1 MAMVVFARFSSSTNP
16 VLDPDPPFTF
26 LLDLLDEA
34 PPPEPPDPPDPSDS
48 FLPLCRPFILET
60 SASPRRSRSNFDCSV
75 LVSSGVQLSTAFCSF
90 QSCPILGDNAW
101 LPFAGPFALCIKRS
115 QGLGSSVYWS
125 KSLILEPCLLLGFSY
140 INRSLLLLWNENV
153 VLSLKLFLPQ
163 FEDVAGS
170 VSFIMKLYLPH
181 YEDITL
187 WCTSFL
193 PQHEVIWTFALVV
206 LVSKIAG
213 LLIWQWWSPS
223 QLSDFI
229 KQGFVASELVVVRSP
244 TVNVKFVPTDLEN
257 GGLGWYIYGKGE
269 AHVSQGSSISLRC
282 RLVPCQ

>member
-170 VSFIMKLYLPH
+170 
-181 YEDITL
+181 
-187 WCTSFL
+187 
-193 PQHEVIWTFALVV
+193 
-206 LVSKIAG
+206 
-213 LLIWQWWSPS
+213 WWSPS